1 MLETSISSFIDS
13 ISIYRSR
20 VLETRVPKS
29 KTDLNFEIWRK
40 TEEERF
46 EARSEET
53 KRWFEEEDL
62 KKNRGRTIWGT
73 IWRNEE
79 TIWRGRSDLKR
90 HDLVFKS
97 TIKEQRRRTKNE
109 ERSDTP
115 KKKWNS
121 SLKNSIST
129 NRDLKTR
136 FLSWNSSFRHSIC

>member
-1 MLETSISSFIDS
+1 MLETSILSFIDS

-115 KKKWNS
+115 KNVRKKKWNS
-121 SLKNSIST
+121 SFKNSIST

-136 FLSWNSSFRHSIC
+136 FFILKLKF